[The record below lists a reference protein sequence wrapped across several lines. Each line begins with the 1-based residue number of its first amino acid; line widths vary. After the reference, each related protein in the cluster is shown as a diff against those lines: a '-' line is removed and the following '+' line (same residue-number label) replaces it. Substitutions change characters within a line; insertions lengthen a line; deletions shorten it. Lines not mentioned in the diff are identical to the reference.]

1 MGYKNYEQQK
11 AAHASMAEKKKSPAK
26 LVPTITSSVR
36 KKRKTQEDIRNEHRK
51 SRSSYKNKAASQMAK
66 YRGKKAQAEAAVRG
80 KMSEKDMMQ
89 NESVQYDSDGPN
101 VTVYGKKKSPAK
113 KVETLG
119 EKETR
124 DNMKKGKMPGF
135 AEDTSKTNIQKD
147 AAANQRKGG
156 THKKIKA
163 EALKTS
169 PFKLKP
175 KSPLMGKISAACKAR
190 AKKKFKVW
198 PSAYAS
204 GWGVR
209 CTQGK
214 V

>member
-1 MGYKNYEQQK
+1 MGYKSHAQRK
-11 AAHASMAEKKKSPAK
+11 AVWASKKDGGKGNPNSPAK
-26 LVPTITSSVR
+26 LVPTSLRKR
-36 KKRKTQEDIRNEHRK
+36 KKKTPQDVANEARK
-51 SRSSYKNKAASQMAK
+51 SYKNKSAEQMAK
-66 YRGKKAQAEAAVRG
+66 YRSKKAQAEAAVAG
-80 KMSEKDMMQ
+80 GMSEKDMMK
-89 NESVQYDSDGPN
+89 NEATVYDTDGPN

-113 KVETLG
+113 MG
-119 EKETR
+119 
-124 DNMKKGKMPGF
+124 P
-135 AEDTSKTNIQKD
+135 I
-147 AAANQRKGG
+147 AAAVATKVAG
-156 THKKIKA
+156 KVVDKA
-163 EALKTS
+163 MEKS

>member
-26 LVPTITSSVR
+26 LVPTSLR
-36 KKRKTQEDIRNEHRK
+36 KKRKTQKDVANEARKARK
-51 SRSSYKNKAASQMAK
+51 SYRNKAAEQMAG
-66 YRGKKAQAEAAVRG
+66 YRNKKAQAEAAVAG
-80 KMSEKDMMQ
+80 GVTEKQLM
-89 NESVQYDSDGPN
+89 DSA
-101 VTVYGKKKSPAK
+101 VTVYGDKKK
-113 KVETLG
+113 
-119 EKETR
+119 
-124 DNMKKGKMPGF
+124 
-135 AEDTSKTNIQKD
+135 
-147 AAANQRKGG
+147 
-156 THKKIKA
+156 
-163 EALKTS
+163 S

>member
-26 LVPTITSSVR
+26 LGFS
-36 KKRKTQEDIRNEHRK
+36 RKTKEDVRNPQRPEGDGLKRVTESGQRQKQMLSYIDKERK
-51 SRSSYKNKAASQMAK
+51 QMED
-66 YRGKKAQAEAAVRG
+66 Y
-80 KMSEKDMMQ
+80 
-89 NESVQYDSDGPN
+89 
-101 VTVYGKKKSPAK
+101 KKKKQEAEFAHKAK
-113 KVETLG
+113 MT
-119 EKETR
+119 EKQ
-124 DNMKKGKMPGF
+124 MYGGKQYVHEP
-135 AEDTSKTNIQKD
+135 
-147 AAANQRKGG
+147 RGG
-156 THKKIKA
+156 MA
-163 EALKTS
+163 S

-175 KSPLMGKISAACKAR
+175 KSPLMSKISASCKAR

>member
-26 LVPTITSSVR
+26 MVPTSLR
-36 KKRKTQEDIRNEHRK
+36 KKRKTQEDIRNEARK
-51 SRSSYKNKAASQMAK
+51 NRKPYKNKAAEQMAG
-66 YRGKKAQAEAAVRG
+66 YRKKKAQAEAAVAGR
-80 KMSEKDMMQ
+80 MSEKDMMK
-89 NESVQYDSDGPN
+89 NEATVYDTDGPN

-113 KVETLG
+113 MGPIAGAVAGAVAGKVVDKAM
-119 EKETR
+119 EK
-124 DNMKKGKMPGF
+124 
-135 AEDTSKTNIQKD
+135 
-147 AAANQRKGG
+147 
-156 THKKIKA
+156 
-163 EALKTS
+163 S

-175 KSPLMGKISAACKAR
+175 KSPLMGKISASCKAR